1 MSLWGW
7 IPSLVEGRDPH
18 PIPRS
23 LRTGSDTS
31 SSSHVRVIE
40 DSLSNDGCDVIITVT
55 EEFRIHVD
63 IVSGFFVMS
72 ERLQEIASIDSL
84 DEIIYHTL
92 KRCYHVDVTHED
104 FGGLCFVDAGTL
116 EEAVGKTASMFVSWI
131 ESMDAERIYGNL
143 PAVSEYMARHGF
155 IKYGLAFVD
164 SYKGELGNDAAPY
177 EEILTSLNMFYE
189 TSYDH
194 YKDEVL
200 ERLTKSSTDL
210 AAKSARINV
219 EVMTLSKF
227 VMYLTMASIIIALVD
242 LVMSHMGSDGLLY
255 AVTAASVLLL
265 IGWRI
270 FNHLQNEA
278 KTSDNDIMEMSAD
291 DGMSLKGTVCG
302 SMAFVSIVL
311 FAICAIMGLLDMAQF
326 ISLCI
331 LATVLFY
338 FIAKT

>member
-23 LRTGSDTS
+23 LRTGSDLGST
-31 SSSHVRVIE
+31 SHVKVIE
-40 DSLSNDGCDVIITVT
+40 DSLSNEGCDVIITVT
-55 EEFRIHVD
+55 DELRIHVD
-63 IVSGFFVMS
+63 IVSGFFVIS
-72 ERLQEIASIDSL
+72 ERLQEIAAIDSL

-92 KRCYHVDVTHED
+92 KRYYHVDVTHED
-104 FGGLCFVDAGTL
+104 FGGLCFVNARTL
-116 EEAVGKTASMFVSWI
+116 EEAVSKTASMFVSWV

-155 IKYGLAFVD
+155 IKYGLSFVD
-164 SYKGELGNDAAPY
+164 SYKGELGNEAAPY

-219 EVMTLSKF
+219 EVMALSKF
-227 VMYLTMASIIIALVD
+227 VMYLTMASIIIALMD
-242 LVMSHMGSDGLLY
+242 LVMSHVGSDGLVY
-255 AVTAASVLLL
+255 AVAAASVLLL
-265 IGWRI
+265 IGWLI

-278 KTSDNDIMEMSAD
+278 KTSDSDVMEMSSD
-291 DGMSLKGTVCG
+291 DAMSYKGVLCTFG
-302 SMAFVSIVL
+302 AIVSIIL
-311 FAICAIMGLLDMAQF
+311 FAICAAVNLMDVSQS

-331 LATVLFY
+331 LTTVLLY
-338 FIAKT
+338 VIAKI